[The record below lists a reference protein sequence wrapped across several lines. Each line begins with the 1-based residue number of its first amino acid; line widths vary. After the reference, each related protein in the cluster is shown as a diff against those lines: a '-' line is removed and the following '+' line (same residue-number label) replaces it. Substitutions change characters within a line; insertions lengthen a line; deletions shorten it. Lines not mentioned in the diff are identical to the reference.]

1 MKKAIVLL
9 MIFFILFSVNGQ
21 DIHFSQY
28 KMAPVLINP
37 AQAGFCFAKLR
48 VTANHRSQWRAVS
61 VPFNTFSLSTD
72 FKIFQDRRAR
82 NLIGGALSTYYD
94 NAGDS
99 KFGTTSAGFALSYLL
114 AVNDYHNHYIGFGAS
129 GSYNDRSYDYSL
141 LVFGNQFNGERFDAN
156 LYNGE
161 NFLNRGFTYPDYN
174 AGVHWFYRP
183 DQDNAFDA
191 GIVVSHINR
200 PPQSMMDDTD
210 VRLDRKF
217 TFYFNAEVTQAN
229 KRILNPGLYIARQ
242 GPYTEII
249 AGSMMTLNEFSTGHG
264 LSNLQAGLFFRPV
277 DAAILIFNFDYH
289 NITFGISYDI
299 NYSSLR
305 PASTFRGGFELSA
318 LYMVQKKK
326 KKKIKN
332 IPCPD
337 PF

>member
-1 MKKAIVLL
+1 VLL
-9 MIFFILFSVNGQ
+9 IFSFVLSPVWGQ

-82 NLIGGALSTYYD
+82 NLIGGAFSSYYD

-99 KFGTTSAGFALSYLL
+99 KFGTTSAAFALSYLW
-114 AVNDYHNHYIGFGAS
+114 AVNEYHNHYIGIGAS

-141 LVFGNQFNGERFDAN
+141 LVFGNQFNGEKFDPN

-161 NFLNRGFTYPDYN
+161 TFLGRGFTYTDYN
-174 AGVHWFYRP
+174 IGVHWFHRP

-191 GIVVSHINR
+191 GIVLAHITR
-200 PPQSMMDDTD
+200 PPQSMMDNSN

-217 TFYFNAEVTQAN
+217 TLYFNAEVTQAS
-229 KRILNPGLYIARQ
+229 KRTLNPGIYLARQ
-242 GPYTEII
+242 GTYTEII
-249 AGSMMTLNEFSTGHG
+249 AGSMMTLNEFSTSYGV
-264 LSNLQAGLFFRPV
+264 SNLQAGLFFRPV

-289 NITFGISYDI
+289 DITFGLSYDI

-305 PASTFRGGFELSA
+305 PASTFRGGFEVSA

-332 IPCPD
+332 IPCPN